1 MDLTHSVVPE
11 CEASA
16 HRHSGEKAGNHMKL
30 VLFDDFR
37 PGVLVD
43 GGVVDCSSAVPDA
56 TGMTAMTTVIERWAE
71 VRGEFE
77 RLVAAGPV
85 SAIDQ
90 SRLRAPVAK
99 PGKIMCMA
107 ANFREGTGAAPL
119 PLNGFVIPPEAV
131 LEPGGTVVFP
141 PQDFSIC
148 HHEAELVCVIGKA
161 GHDIAE
167 RDAMDHVFGYTAG
180 VDVSARASEAVNWG
194 FLGKAADGFKP
205 LGPCI
210 VTPDELG
217 DPHALQVQLSVD
229 GALRQDYNTSDIGHK
244 IPECIAWFSSIMT
257 MLPGDLLFIGTNHQQ
272 LGPLQ
277 DGEHAEMSIERIGS
291 FTFEVRDPQKR
302 SWPKGIDLS
311 VGNAV
316 RGRIE
321 EQAAKA

>member
-1 MDLTHSVVPE
+1 
-11 CEASA
+11 
-16 HRHSGEKAGNHMKL
+16 MKL

-37 PGVLVD
+37 PGVLRED
-43 GGVVDCSSAVPDA
+43 GVVDCSAVVPDA
-56 TGMTAMTTVIERWAE
+56 KGATAMNTVIEQWSS

-77 RLVAAGPV
+77 RLAASGSSTLV
-85 SAIDQ
+85 DQ
-90 SRLRAPVAK
+90 VRLCAPVAR

-131 LEPGGTVVFP
+131 LAPGGTTVFP
-141 PQDFSIC
+141 PQAFSIV
-148 HHEAELVCVIGKA
+148 HHEAELVVVIGKA

-167 RDAMDHVFGYTAG
+167 ADAMSHVFGYTAG

-205 LGPCI
+205 IGPCI

-277 DGEHAEMSIERIGS
+277 DGETAEMSIARIGS
-291 FTFEVRDPQKR
+291 FTFSIRDPQKR
-302 SWPKGIDLS
+302 SWPKGLDLS
-311 VGNAV
+311 VGNSV
-316 RGRIE
+316 RARLE
-321 EQAAKA
+321 EQAAKK

>member
-1 MDLTHSVVPE
+1 
-11 CEASA
+11 
-16 HRHSGEKAGNHMKL
+16 MKL

-37 PGVLVD
+37 PGVLRD
-43 GGVVDCSSAVPDA
+43 DGVVDCSSLVPDA
-56 TGMTAMTTVIERWAE
+56 KGMTAMNTVIEQWAT
-71 VRGEFE
+71 VRPEFE
-77 RLVAAGPV
+77 RLAANGGAI
-85 SAIDQ
+85 AIDQ
-90 SRLRAPVAK
+90 SRLRAPIAK

-131 LEPGGTVVFP
+131 LEPGGTAVFP
-141 PQDFSIC
+141 PQAFSIV
-148 HHEAELVCVIGKA
+148 HHEAELVVVIGKA
-161 GHDIAE
+161 GHDISEA
-167 RDAMDHVFGYTAG
+167 DAMGHIFGYTAG

-277 DGEHAEMSIERIGS
+277 DGETAEMSIERIGS
-291 FTFEVRDPQKR
+291 FTFSVSDPQKR
-302 SWPKGIDLS
+302 SWPKGLDLS
-311 VGNAV
+311 VGNSV
-316 RGRIE
+316 RARIE
-321 EQAAKA
+321 EQAVKK

>member
-1 MDLTHSVVPE
+1 M
-11 CEASA
+11 A
-16 HRHSGEKAGNHMKL
+16 MKL

-37 PGVLVD
+37 PGVLVE
-43 GGVVDCSSAVPDA
+43 GGVVDCSALLPGVSGP
-56 TGMTAMTTVIERWAE
+56 TTMTSVIEGWGALRS
-71 VRGEFE
+71 EFE
-77 RLVAAGPV
+77 RLAANGPV
-85 SAIDQ
+85 VAIDE

-119 PLNGFVIPPEAV
+119 PINGFVVSPEAV
-131 LEPGGTVVFP
+131 LDPGETLVFP
-141 PQDFSIC
+141 PQDFSIV

-161 GHDIAE
+161 GHNISEA
-167 RDAMDHVFGYTAG
+167 DAMDHVFGFTAG
-180 VDVSARASEAVNWG
+180 VDVSARASEAVSWG
-194 FLGKAADGFKP
+194 FLGKACDGFKP

-244 IPECIAWFSSIMT
+244 IPECIAWFSSLMT

-277 DGEHAEMSIERIGS
+277 DGEHAEMSIEGIGS
-291 FTFEVRDPQKR
+291 FTFSVSDPKKR

-311 VGNAV
+311 VGNSV

-321 EQAAKA
+321 EQAAKR